1 MATTIK
7 LKNSVTTTN
16 APSSLAQGEVAIN
29 VTDKKVWVGNAATT
43 PVQLLGTGA
52 DGSLSTLTVG
62 AGTVSAPA
70 ITTTGDTNT
79 GIFFPAADTIAFT
92 EGGTEAMRI
101 DSSGNVGIGTTN
113 TAPANGTGLVVGS
126 SGTIARIDMRNSTT
140 GLASGDGTSFYLSGN
155 DFTIENRE
163 TGFVAFATSLTER
176 MRIDSG
182 GNVGIGATS
191 PRNSSR
197 VTIDGTNDATSKI
210 SLYRSDTGSAL
221 QVGSNYIGTWS
232 NSVFEFYTNQ
242 TERMRITSGGDL
254 LVGATSQYGS
264 EKLNVT
270 SSSSA
275 NAARTIN
282 IYNSSASSTTKLNN
296 VITRISSNGNGA
308 DNCINLT
315 DNVAYNYYFGGNN
328 GGAYVVA
335 SSNGVR
341 LTVNSTSW
349 SADSDERVK
358 DIIEPITDAVN
369 KVSSLRSVIGKYK
382 TDEEGTRRSFLIAQ
396 DVQKV
401 LPEAVCDEQGT
412 LMLAYTDVIPLLVAA
427 IKEQQAIITDLK
439 SRITAL
445 ENK

>member
-1 MATTIK
+1 MPTDIK
-7 LKNSVTTTN
+7 LKNSVTATN
-16 APSSLAQGEVAIN
+16 APTSLQQGEVAIN
-29 VTDKKVWVGNAATT
+29 ITDKKVWVGNAATT
-43 PVQLLGTGA
+43 PVLLLGSGA
-52 DGSLSTLTVG
+52 DGTFTNLTVSG
-62 AGTVSAPA
+62 VASFADGTVSLPS
-70 ITTTGDTNT
+70 ITNIGDTNT
-79 GIFFPAADTIAFT
+79 GIYFPAADTIAFT
-92 EGGTEAMRI
+92 EGGAESMRI
-101 DSSGNVGIGTTN
+101 DSSGRVLIGTTTVGISASGSTALSIANGTTQVFASLRASGGQEMLLGADSTNGVIFGSFSNNDLIFRTNNTERMRIDTSGNVGIGTSSPVTKLDIAA
-113 TAPANGTGLVVGS
+113 TANPRIRFEDTGDFEWRMGIVDNS
-126 SGTIARIDMRNSTT
+126 S
-140 GLASGDGTSFYLSGN
+140 F
-155 DFTIENRE
+155 
-163 TGFVAFATSLTER
+163 GFF
-176 MRIDSG
+176 SG
-182 GNVGIGATS
+182 G
-191 PRNSSR
+191 
-197 VTIDGTNDATSKI
+197 
-210 SLYRSDTGSAL
+210 
-221 QVGSNYIGTWS
+221 
-232 NSVFEFYTNQ
+232 SV

-315 DNVAYNYYFGGNN
+315 DNVANNYYFGGNN
-328 GGAYVVA
+328 GGAYVVS

-341 LTVNSTSW
+341 LTVNATSW
-349 SADSDERVK
+349 SSDSDERVK
-358 DIIEPITDAVN
+358 DIIEPISDAIN
-369 KVSSLRSVIGKYK
+369 KVSSLRAVIGKYK
-382 TDEEGTRRSFLIAQ
+382 TDAEGIRRSFLIAQ

>member
-1 MATTIK
+1 
-7 LKNSVTTTN
+7 
-16 APSSLAQGEVAIN
+16 

-62 AGTVSAPA
+62 AGTVSLPS
-70 ITTTGDTNT
+70 ITTSGDTNT

-92 EGGTEAMRI
+92 EGGAESMRI
-101 DSSGNVGIGTTN
+101 DSSGRVLIGTTTVGISASGSTALSIANGTTQVFASLRASGGQEMLLGADSTNGVIFGSFSNNDLIFRTNNTERMRIDTSGNVGIGTSSPVTKLDIAA
-113 TAPANGTGLVVGS
+113 TANPRIRFEDTGDFEWRMGIVDNS
-126 SGTIARIDMRNSTT
+126 S
-140 GLASGDGTSFYLSGN
+140 F
-155 DFTIENRE
+155 
-163 TGFVAFATSLTER
+163 GFF
-176 MRIDSG
+176 SG
-182 GNVGIGATS
+182 G
-191 PRNSSR
+191 
-197 VTIDGTNDATSKI
+197 
-210 SLYRSDTGSAL
+210 
-221 QVGSNYIGTWS
+221 
-232 NSVFEFYTNQ
+232 SV

-315 DNVAYNYYFGGNN
+315 DNVANNYYFGGNN
-328 GGAYVVA
+328 GGAYVVS

-341 LTVNSTSW
+341 LTVNATSW
-349 SADSDERVK
+349 SSDSDERVK
-358 DIIEPITDAVN
+358 DIIEPISDAIN
-369 KVSSLRSVIGKYK
+369 KVSSLRAVIGKYK
-382 TDEEGTRRSFLIAQ
+382 TDAEGIRRSFLIAQ